1 MFIDQEN
8 EEEDEE
14 IVNGRMTIDGKQS
27 QSGENGSQ
35 NMVIHAGTEGIQFKC
50 EECGYQFKDSKQLDL
65 HRIVHLTASKNIQ
78 APHMPHGI
86 ALLNS
91 MQNNEVLAN
100 KVNHVVFVRS
110 KLFPDIQTGYW
121 RCH

>member
-1 MFIDQEN
+1 MYSDQEN
-8 EEEDEE
+8 EEEEDEE
-14 IVNGRMTIDGKQS
+14 IANGGMTIDGKQS

-35 NMVIHAGTEGIQFKC
+35 NMVVHAGTEAIQFKC

-65 HRIVHLTASKNIQ
+65 HRIVHLTASKTI
-78 APHMPHGI
+78 PTTHVPHGI

-100 KVNHVVFVRS
+100 KVKS
-110 KLFPDIQTGYW
+110 LLIQNYIF
-121 RCH
+121 